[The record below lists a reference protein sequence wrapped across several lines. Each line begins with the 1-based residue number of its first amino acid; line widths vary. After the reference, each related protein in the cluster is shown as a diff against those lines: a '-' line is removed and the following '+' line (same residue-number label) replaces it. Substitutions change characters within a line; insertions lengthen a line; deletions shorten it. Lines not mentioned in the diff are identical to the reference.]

1 MQPSQIQAGL
11 GLLKKVL
18 PDAVDAGASSH
29 SRPALARES
38 DLVVALVRL
47 IRNNPALVGQLQA
60 ALAGNGI
67 DIDGVAERM
76 PSAAEQHNGVSAAQH
91 APIMCEDDS

>member
-18 PDAVDAGASSH
+18 PDAVQDGVGSH

-76 PSAAEQHNGVSAAQH
+76 PAPEMHSDAIPDTQPAES
-91 APIMCEDDS
+91 ID